1 MYPLERP
8 CPSWHIGYVML
19 DRLRE
24 LNPWW
29 SDAQAIQR
37 DRHLRALASSPFQ
50 RPILLLDQLQLD
62 APIVYTL
69 RGARQVGKTTTV
81 KLLIRKLL
89 DQGVAPTRILYYTLD
104 LERDPDQIVD
114 IVRQVRLLG
123 P

>member
-1 MYPLERP
+1 
-8 CPSWHIGYVML
+8 ML

-69 RGARQVGKTTTV
+69 RGPRQVGKTTTV

-89 DQGVAPTRILYYTLD
+89 DQGVAPTHILCT
-104 LERDPDQIVD
+104 P
-114 IVRQVRLLG
+114 
-123 P
+123 